1 MLLLARLSPPMLSH
15 LRIVAGG
22 THTVLAAPS
31 WPSMAAV
38 LRARPVDIA
47 VVDPCIEGAADTE
60 TVRALRTGFPGVP
73 VLVYTSISPDSTRAM
88 LALGEFGVRHCILR
102 GFDDEPSRFRDGL
115 EMLRAAGLEDKVLA
129 TLRLALA
136 GAQTPASVISAI
148 EQLFRTPRRF
158 RTAED
163 IAAAAGIPRRGVNR
177 WLDRAGVAPARMLV
191 IAARV
196 LRGYQYAQNP
206 ALAVTDIAKRLA
218 YPDPRVFADHVRLIT
233 GRRVSAWRSAVTPD
247 QCVAMLVTK
256 LMLSEPRREP
266 RREPRPAGAPNGA
279 PNGSPNGAPT
289 LTLLRRAAG
298 RR

>member
-15 LRIVAGG
+15 LRLVADGA
-22 THTVLAAPS
+22 HTVLAAPS

-60 TVRALRTGFPGVP
+60 TVRALRTGFPGVA
-73 VLVYTSISPDSTRAM
+73 VLVYTAISADSTRAM
-88 LALGEFGVRHCILR
+88 LTLGEFGVRHCILR
-102 GFDDEPSRFRDGL
+102 GFDDEPGRFRDGL
-115 EMLRAAGLEDKVLA
+115 ELLRAAGLEDRVLA

-136 GAQTPASVISAI
+136 GAQAPGSLISAI
-148 EQLFRTPRRF
+148 EQLFRAPRRF

-163 IAAAAGIPRRGVNR
+163 IAVAAGIQRRGVNR
-177 WLDRAGVAPARMLV
+177 WLDRAGIAPARILV

-206 ALAVTDIAKRLA
+206 ALAFTDIAERLS
-218 YPDPRVFADHVRLIT
+218 YPDPRVFKDHVRLMT
-233 GRRVSAWRSAVTPD
+233 GRGVSAWRSGITAD

-256 LMLSEPRREP
+256 LMISEPRP
-266 RREPRPAGAPNGA
+266 VAT
-279 PNGSPNGAPT
+279 PT
-289 LTLLRRAAG
+289 LTLMRHAAG

>member
-1 MLLLARLSPPMLSH
+1 MGRGMLLLARLSPPMLSH

-22 THTVLAAPS
+22 AHTVLAAPS

-73 VLVYTSISPDSTRAM
+73 VLVYTAISPDSTRAM
-88 LALGEFGVRHCILR
+88 LTLGEFGVRHCILR
-102 GFDDEPSRFRDGL
+102 GFDDEPTRFRDGL
-115 EMLRAAGLEDKVLA
+115 ETLRAAGLEDKVLA

-136 GAQTPASVISAI
+136 GSQVPAALVSAI
-148 EQLFRTPRRF
+148 EQLFRSPRRF

-163 IAAAAGIPRRGVNR
+163 IAAVAGIPRRGVNR

-218 YPDPRVFADHVRLIT
+218 YPDPRVFGDHVRLMT
-233 GRRVSAWRSAVTPD
+233 GRGISAWRAAVTPE

-256 LMLSEPRREP
+256 LMLSEPRPAASRNGTP
-266 RREPRPAGAPNGA
+266 TGARPGG
-279 PNGSPNGAPT
+279 PT

>member
-15 LRIVAGG
+15 LRVVAGG
-22 THTVLAAPS
+22 AHTVLAAPS

-38 LRARPVDIA
+38 LRARPVDVA

-60 TVRALRTGFPGVP
+60 TVRALRTGFPGVA
-73 VLVYTSISPDSTRAM
+73 VLVYTAISADSTRAM
-88 LALGEFGVRHCILR
+88 LQLGEFGVRHCILR
-102 GFDDEPSRFRDGL
+102 GFDDEPTRFRDGL

-129 TLRLALA
+129 TVRLSLA
-136 GAQTPASVISAI
+136 GVQAPSSLTGAV
-148 EQLFRTPRRF
+148 EQLFRQPRRF

-163 IAAAAGIPRRGVNR
+163 IAVASGIPRRGVNR

-206 ALAVTDIAKRLA
+206 ALSVADIAERLA
-218 YPDPRVFADHVRLIT
+218 YPDPRVFTDHVRLMT
-233 GRRVSAWRSAVTPD
+233 GRRVSAWRATVSPE

-256 LMLSEPRREP
+256 LMVG
-266 RREPRPAGAPNGA
+266 EPRPEAAPPA
-279 PNGSPNGAPT
+279 
-289 LTLLRRAAG
+289 LTLLRRAVG

>member
-15 LRIVAGG
+15 LRVVADGA
-22 THTVLAAPS
+22 HTVLAAPS

-60 TVRALRTGFPGVP
+60 TVRALRTGFPGVA
-73 VLVYTSISPDSTRAM
+73 VLVYTSISPDSTKAM
-88 LALGEFGVRHCILR
+88 LTLGEFGVRHCILR
-102 GFDDEPSRFRDGL
+102 GFDDEPGRFRDGL
-115 EMLRAAGLEDKVLA
+115 EMLRASALEDSILA
-129 TLRLALA
+129 SLRLALA
-136 GAQTPASVISAI
+136 GAQAPSALI
-148 EQLFRTPRRF
+148 GAVEQLFRAPRRF

-163 IAAAAGIPRRGVNR
+163 IAAASGIPRRGVNR

-206 ALAVTDIAKRLA
+206 ALAVSDIAERLA
-218 YPDPRVFADHVRLIT
+218 YPDPRVFTDHVRIMT
-233 GRRVSAWRSAVTPD
+233 GRRVSAWRLAVTPD
-247 QCVAMLVTK
+247 QCVAMLVSK
-256 LMLSEPRREP
+256 LMVS
-266 RREPRPAGAPNGA
+266 EPRPAAAPA
-279 PNGSPNGAPT
+279 